1 MDLRKRII
9 GSEVWAENKGGSEKK
24 EEKFTFS
31 LYERKVPLAFFI
43 NVCILLVTMMQ
54 RSFDY
59 HETIFENLKLV
70 HCNVIG

>member
-1 MDLRKRII
+1 MIDLRKRII
-9 GSEVWAENKGGSEKK
+9 GEVWAEHKGGSEKK
-24 EEKFTFS
+24 KKKIHFS